1 MQQYN
6 FIFDCFT
13 IFFLLFGMFFMTVAA
28 LGLLRMPDFYHRMHA
43 ATKGVTLG
51 LSGLLLAGA
60 FQMLQQHDVTP
71 LAVITRFML
80 AITFIF
86 IANPVGAHLLAK
98 AAHKDNCPM
107 WEGTLSDELADD
119 RENDLV

>member
-1 MQQYN
+1 MQQYD
-6 FIFDCFT
+6 ILLDCLT
-13 IFFLLFGMFFMTVAA
+13 IFFLFFGMVFMTIAA

-60 FQMLQQHDVTP
+60 CQMLQQDGVTF
-71 LAVITRFML
+71 LAVITRLIL
-80 AITFIF
+80 AISFIF

-119 RENDLV
+119 RANDLL